1 MLSFDVT
8 DRNIRIIKGQENN
21 GKVRIQSAATLELE
35 EDIIINGHCK
45 DIPRLAT
52 LINQTLRT
60 NKMGDKEAI
69 ISISSNLTIFKEI
82 TVPKAKEPEFS
93 RLVKNKMQST
103 MGIDDSYGV
112 SYIIVGDVEDEE
124 NGAVVTKVLATACP
138 FDVVDCYRKVFTMLG
153 IALKSVIV
161 GCNCITRILLSDE
174 KNKSRMPL
182 LAVQIDNNFI
192 NLNLYEEGQL
202 TFSRFA
208 SIDPADYDDS
218 EDYVFEAV
226 NENIY
231 RMLQFQRNRNRSN
244 PIENVV
250 FYGDTREYVRL
261 TNALEQMEISGSVIG
276 VPRQV
281 SGYEN
286 IEFAVY
292 ANAVGAMFRRNKET
306 EHINLLET
314 MEFGSLVADKIKS
327 DRSFPFIFF
336 GSVGFSAA
344 VVLVWYLILANKNAK
359 LEDDIEDIDEEING
373 ANSKIALLNDLN
385 AVKNSVDSYATM
397 IDDAYY
403 AYESKPILDSEVYTK
418 VNDTVVSFCDDE
430 YYRKQFEEQ
439 LEKLSADGG
448 DDDTDKIVPFD
459 GHTQG
464 VTGFSYANGT
474 ISLTISLPGDLELN
488 AQKVGYEL
496 VNALQELKFD
506 ENGEPMFVNIEY
518 TGYSVSEET
527 EAKEEEET
535 TAGDGTDIP
544 VTDTSSEEE
553 EEERLWVDFNLTLT
567 MDSPWD
573 PIAEAEAEAAQ
584 QAAE

>member
-1 MLSFDVT
+1 MLSLDIT

-52 LINQTLRT
+52 LINHTLRT
-60 NKMGDKEAI
+60 NKMNDKEGI

-82 TVPKAKEPEFS
+82 TVPKAKDSEFTK
-93 RLVKNKMQST
+93 LVKNKMQST

-112 SYIIVGDVEDEE
+112 SYIVVGDVEDEE
-124 NGAVVTKVLATACP
+124 NGATVTKVLATACP

-153 IALKSVIV
+153 IALKSVVV
-161 GCNCITRILLSDE
+161 GCNCITRVLLSDE
-174 KNKSRMPL
+174 KNMSRMPL

-261 TNALEQMEISGSVIG
+261 TNALDQMEISGSVIG

-327 DRSFPFIFF
+327 DRSFPFIFL
-336 GSVGFSAA
+336 GSVGVSAA
-344 VVLVWYLILANKNAK
+344 VILIWYFILTSKNAK
-359 LEDDIEDIDEEING
+359 LEKEIDDINEQING
-373 ANSKIALLNDLN
+373 ANSKVALLEDLN
-385 AVKNSVDSYATM
+385 AIKTTVDNYAVM
-397 IDDAYY
+397 VEDAYK
-403 AYESKPILDSEVYTK
+403 AYESKPIFDSEVYTK
-418 VNDTVVSFCDDE
+418 LRDAVDVYCDDE
-430 YYRKQFEEQ
+430 YYTEEFEKQKEKLQEQ
-439 LEKLSADGG
+439 LTAGEETVSLDAHD
-448 DDDTDKIVPFD
+448 
-459 GHTQG
+459 QG
-464 VTGFSYANGT
+464 ITGFAYSNGT
-474 ISLTISLPGDLELN
+474 ISLSISLPGDTELN
-488 AQKVGYEL
+488 AQKVGYQL
-496 VNALQELKFD
+496 VNDIQALTFD
-506 ENGEPMFVNIEY
+506 ETGEPMFVNVSY
-518 TGYSVSEET
+518 TGYKITEEMSET
-527 EAKEEEET
+527 EEEQAGEEGAT
-535 TAGDGTDIP
+535 I
-544 VTDTSSEEE
+544 VTDEDEED
-553 EEERLWVDFNLTLT
+553 RLWVDFNLTLT

-573 PIAEAEAEAAQ
+573 PIAEAAAEAA
-584 QAAE
+584 AESAE

>member
-35 EDIIINGHCK
+35 EDTIVNGHCK

-69 ISISSNLTIFKEI
+69 VSISSNLTIFKEI

-93 RLVKNKMQST
+93 KLVKNKMQST

-161 GCNCITRILLSDE
+161 GCNCITRVLLSDE

-250 FYGDTREYVRL
+250 FYGDTKEYVRL
-261 TNALEQMEISGSVIG
+261 TNALDQMEISGSVIG

-336 GSVGFSAA
+336 GSVGISAA
-344 VVLVWYLILANKNAK
+344 VILIWYLIVANKNAK
-359 LEDDIEDIDEEING
+359 LEDEIQDIDDQING
-373 ANSKIALLNDLN
+373 ANSKIALLNQLN
-385 AVKNSVDSYATM
+385 TVKDSIDSYATM

-418 VNDTVVSFCDDE
+418 VNNAVEAYCDAE
-430 YYRKQFEEQ
+430 YYTEQYQKQKEDLLAQFNDDPN
-439 LEKLSADGG
+439 LEYATLDA
-448 DDDTDKIVPFD
+448 
-459 GHTQG
+459 HNQG
-464 VTGFSYANGT
+464 ITGFAYSNGT
-474 ISLTISLPGDLELN
+474 ISLTISLPGDMQLN
-488 AQKVGYEL
+488 AQQVGYKL
-496 VNALQELKFD
+496 VNDLQALTFD
-506 ENGEPMFVNIEY
+506 ETGEAMFVDVAY
-518 TGYSVSEET
+518 TGYSTNEESD
-527 EAKEEEET
+527 AET
-535 TAGDGTDIP
+535 TDADQGEAP
-544 VTDTSSEEE
+544 AAAAN
-553 EEERLWVDFNLTLT
+553 EEERMWVDFNLTLT

-573 PIAEAEAEAAQ
+573 PVAEAADDAQ
-584 QAAE
+584 QSAE

>member
-35 EDIIINGHCK
+35 EDIIVNGHCK

-124 NGAVVTKVLATACP
+124 NGAIVTKVLATACP

-161 GCNCITRILLSDE
+161 GCNCITRVLLSDE

-261 TNALEQMEISGSVIG
+261 TNALDQMEISGSVIG

-344 VVLVWYLILANKNAK
+344 VILIWYLIVANKNAK
-359 LEDDIEDIDEEING
+359 IVDEIEEIDEEING
-373 ANSKIALLNDLN
+373 ANSKIALLNQLN
-385 AVKNSVDSYATM
+385 TVKASIDNYATM
-397 IDDAYY
+397 IDDAYC

-418 VNDTVVSFCDDE
+418 VNNTVEAYCDEE
-430 YYRKQFEEQ
+430 YYTEQYQKQKEELLAQ
-439 LEKLSADGG
+439 LTEDPNLEYATLDAH
-448 DDDTDKIVPFD
+448 D
-459 GHTQG
+459 QG
-464 VTGFSYANGT
+464 ITGFTYSNGT
-474 ISLTISLPGDLELN
+474 ISLTISLPGDKELN
-488 AQKVGYEL
+488 AQRVGYQL
-496 VNALQELKFD
+496 VNDIQALTFD
-506 ENGEPMFVNIEY
+506 ETGEPMFVDVVY
-518 TGYSVSEET
+518 TGYSVTEESD
-527 EAKEEEET
+527 AVAEEEG
-535 TAGDGTDIP
+535 TAAEGEAPTVATD
-544 VTDTSSEEE
+544 EEA
-553 EEERLWVDFNLTLT
+553 EERMWVDFNLTLT

-573 PIAEAEAEAAQ
+573 PNAETTEEAAQ
-584 QAAE
+584 QPAE

>member
-1 MLSFDVT
+1 MLSLDIT

-52 LINQTLRT
+52 LINNTLRT
-60 NKMGDKEAI
+60 NKMNDKEGI

-82 TVPKAKEPEFS
+82 TVPKAKDSEFT

-112 SYIIVGDVEDEE
+112 SYIVVGDVEDEE
-124 NGAVVTKVLATACP
+124 NGATVTKVLATACP

-153 IALKSVIV
+153 IALKSVVV
-161 GCNCITRILLSDE
+161 GCNCITRVLLSDE
-174 KNKSRMPL
+174 KNMSRMPL

-244 PIENVV
+244 PIENVI

-261 TNALEQMEISGSVIG
+261 TNALDQMEISGSVIG

-336 GSVGFSAA
+336 GSVGVSAA
-344 VVLVWYLILANKNAK
+344 VILIWYFILTSKNAK
-359 LEDDIEDIDEEING
+359 LEDQIDDINRQIEGEN
-373 ANSKIALLNDLN
+373 KKVALLEDLN
-385 AVKNSVDSYATM
+385 AVKTTVDNYAVM
-397 IDDAYY
+397 VEDAYK
-403 AYESKPILDSEVYTK
+403 AYESKPIFDSEVYTK
-418 VNDTVVSFCDDE
+418 LRDTVDVYIDDE
-430 YYRKQFEEQ
+430 YYTEQFEKQKDKLQEQ
-439 LEKLSADGG
+439 IDAG
-448 DDDTDKIVPFD
+448 DETASLDAHD
-459 GHTQG
+459 QG
-464 VTGFSYANGT
+464 ITGFSYSNGT
-474 ISLTISLPGDLELN
+474 ISLSISLPGDTELN
-488 AQKVGYEL
+488 AQKVGYQL
-496 VNALQELKFD
+496 VNDIQALTFD
-506 ENGEPMFVNIEY
+506 ATGEPMFVNVGY
-518 TGYSVSEET
+518 TGYKVSEEMAKT
-527 EAKEEEET
+527 EEEQSGEDGATIVTDEEEE
-535 TAGDGTDIP
+535 DRI
-544 VTDTSSEEE
+544 
-553 EEERLWVDFNLTLT
+553 WVDFNLTLT

-573 PIAEAEAEAAQ
+573 PIAEAAAEAA
-584 QAAE
+584 AESAE

>member
-1 MLSFDVT
+1 MLSLDIT

-52 LINQTLRT
+52 LINNTLRT
-60 NKMGDKEAI
+60 NKMSDKEGI

-82 TVPKAKEPEFS
+82 TVPKAKDSEFTK
-93 RLVKNKMQST
+93 LVKNKMQST

-112 SYIIVGDVEDEE
+112 SYIVVGDVEDEE
-124 NGAVVTKVLATACP
+124 NGATVTKVLATACP

-161 GCNCITRILLSDE
+161 GCNCITRVLLSDE
-174 KNKSRMPL
+174 KNMSRMPL

-244 PIENVV
+244 PIENVI

-261 TNALEQMEISGSVIG
+261 TNALDQMEISGSVIG

-336 GSVGFSAA
+336 GSVGVSAA
-344 VVLVWYLILANKNAK
+344 VILIWYFILSSKNAK
-359 LEDDIEDIDEEING
+359 LEEQIEDINEQING
-373 ANSKIALLNDLN
+373 ANSKVSLLNQLD
-385 AVKNSVDSYATM
+385 AVKTTVDNYAVM
-397 IDDAYY
+397 IEDAYD
-403 AYESKPILDSEVYTK
+403 AYKSKPIFDSEVYTK
-418 VNDTVVSFCDDE
+418 LRDTVDAYCDQD
-430 YYRKQFEEQ
+430 YYTEQFEKQKAELQEQ
-439 LEKLSADGG
+439 LAAGEEDVTLNAHD
-448 DDDTDKIVPFD
+448 
-459 GHTQG
+459 QG
-464 VTGFSYANGT
+464 ITGFTYSNGT
-474 ISLTISLPGDLELN
+474 ISLSISLPGDTELN
-488 AQKVGYEL
+488 AQKVGYQL
-496 VNALQELKFD
+496 VNDIQALTFD
-506 ENGEPMFVNIEY
+506 ETGAPMFVKVGY
-518 TGYSVSEET
+518 TGYSVNEEIESSDE
-527 EAKEEEET
+527 EAAGEEGAT
-535 TAGDGTDIP
+535 V
-544 VTDTSSEEE
+544 VTDEE
-553 EEERLWVDFNLTLT
+553 EEERYWVDFSLTLT

-573 PIAEAEAEAAQ
+573 PIAEAAEEAA
-584 QAAE
+584 AEQSAE

>member
-35 EDIIINGHCK
+35 EDIIVNGHCK

-93 RLVKNKMQST
+93 KLVKNKMQST

-161 GCNCITRILLSDE
+161 GCNCITRVLLSDE

-208 SIDPADYDDS
+208 AIDPADYDDP

-226 NENIY
+226 NENIF
-231 RMLQFQRNRNRSN
+231 RMIQFQRNRNRSN

-250 FYGDTREYVRL
+250 FYGDTKEYVRL
-261 TNALEQMEISGSVIG
+261 TNALDQMEISGSVIG

-336 GSVGFSAA
+336 GSVGISAA
-344 VVLVWYLILANKNAK
+344 VILIWYLIVANQNSK
-359 LEDDIEDIDEEING
+359 LEDEIQDIDDQING
-373 ANSKIALLNDLN
+373 ANSKIALLNQLN
-385 AVKNSVDSYATM
+385 TVKDSIDNYATM

-418 VNDTVVSFCDDE
+418 VNDAVEAYCDAE
-430 YYRKQFEEQ
+430 YYTEQYQKQKEDLLAQFNDDPN
-439 LEKLSADGG
+439 LEYATLDA
-448 DDDTDKIVPFD
+448 
-459 GHTQG
+459 HNQG
-464 VTGFSYANGT
+464 ITGFAYSNGT
-474 ISLTISLPGDLELN
+474 ISLTISLPGDMQLN
-488 AQKVGYEL
+488 AQQVGYKL
-496 VNALQELKFD
+496 VNDLQALTFD
-506 ENGEPMFVNIEY
+506 ENGEPMFVDVAY
-518 TGYSVSEET
+518 TGYSINEET
-527 EAKEEEET
+527 EASET
-535 TAGDGTDIP
+535 TEGDAAAPAVNAD
-544 VTDTSSEEE
+544 
-553 EEERLWVDFNLTLT
+553 EEERMWVDFNLTLT
-567 MDSPWD
+567 MDSPWNPNAAAAD
-573 PIAEAEAEAAQ
+573 DAAQ
-584 QAAE
+584 QSAE